1 MKNIEPLFSQ
11 NVATNPVLGRFL
23 VLSACVLALSACNK
37 NETEQPASSKVATEA
52 ASEHQE
58 GGLKLSEEEA
68 KRAGLRIAKVQP
80 EGLEETL
87 TVTATIRPNQDRIA
101 RVAPRV
107 EGRLVGVTAS
117 LGQQVHAGQALATLD
132 SITLGEAQ
140 TAWMQAQ
147 STHRV
152 AQADFKRAEALNAD
166 EIISQKDFL
175 RAKADFEKA
184 SADLRAAEG
193 KLRLLGAA
201 PKPGEANAA
210 SVFPIVAPFS
220 GTIIEKKATQGELAT
235 PSDALF
241 TVADLSKLWIEAN
254 LTEAMLAKV
263 RIGNKASVSVTA
275 YPGEKFQGQVTYI
288 ASVLDKETRT
298 IQARIEIDNRD
309 GRLKPEMFATAM
321 IETGAK
327 SGQALIVPDEAIVLL
342 QGQPTVFVSERGGF
356 EPKAVEPSQKLGG
369 RTVIKSGLV
378 AGDSVVIAGSYEL
391 KARMLKSQI
400 GDAH

>member
-1 MKNIEPLFSQ
+1 MKNIKPLSPKTLLTTS
-11 NVATNPVLGRFL
+11 ALARWLVLG
-23 VLSACVLALSACNK
+23 ACMLTLSACNK
-37 NETEQPASSKVATEA
+37 NEPTPAATDKAATEA
-52 ASEHQE
+52 SSEHQE
-58 GGLKLSEEEA
+58 GGIKLSEDEA
-68 KRAGLRIAKVQP
+68 KRAGLRIATIQP
-80 EGLEETL
+80 EDLAETL

-107 EGRLVGVTAS
+107 EGRLVSVAAS
-117 LGQQVHAGQALATLD
+117 LGQQVSAGQMLATLD
-132 SITLGEAQ
+132 SITIGEAQ

-147 STHRV
+147 STQRV

-210 SVFPIVAPFS
+210 SVFPIIAPFS

-263 RIGNKASVSVTA
+263 RTGNKASVSVTA

-298 IQARIEIDNRD
+298 IQARIEIDNKD